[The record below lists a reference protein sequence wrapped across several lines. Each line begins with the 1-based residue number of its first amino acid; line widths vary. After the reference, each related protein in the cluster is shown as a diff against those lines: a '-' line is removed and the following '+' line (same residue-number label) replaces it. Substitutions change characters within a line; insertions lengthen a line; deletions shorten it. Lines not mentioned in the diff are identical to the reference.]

1 MFDFLDE
8 LGITEEQA
16 SRTKF
21 KFNISVDGDPNKPAF
36 KLLKNNFSG
45 FLTMTAWRNSG
56 PNSNLDDFD
65 YVISFA
71 RDPVNNKRY
80 LFGGLYYV
88 ENLPNV
94 KNIRDQEGYRLYLDQ
109 KTKEKIGKLSV
120 ILNDTP
126 KPTYGVKYQTIKDIG
141 LLLEVESKD

>member
-1 MFDFLDE
+1 
-8 LGITEEQA
+8 
-16 SRTKF
+16 
-21 KFNISVDGDPNKPAF
+21 
-36 KLLKNNFSG
+36 
-45 FLTMTAWRNSG
+45 MTAWRNSG